1 MILSGNQC
9 QCALCHRVFVGVA
22 AFDAHR
28 AGAASRQCWEPSSL
42 GLWLATDG
50 MWSEERRDLEA
61 IAKRNQ
67 EAGRRLHAP
76 RRSSRKG
83 ITA

>member
-9 QCALCHRVFVGVA
+9 QCALCHRVFVGVE

-28 AGAASRQCWEPSSL
+28 AGEASRQCWEPSSL
-42 GLWLATDG
+42 GLWLAMDG
-50 MWSEERRDLEA
+50 IWSKGRRDLEA
-61 IAKRNQ
+61 IARRNQ
-67 EAGRRLHAP
+67 ETGRRLRAS

-83 ITA
+83 ITV